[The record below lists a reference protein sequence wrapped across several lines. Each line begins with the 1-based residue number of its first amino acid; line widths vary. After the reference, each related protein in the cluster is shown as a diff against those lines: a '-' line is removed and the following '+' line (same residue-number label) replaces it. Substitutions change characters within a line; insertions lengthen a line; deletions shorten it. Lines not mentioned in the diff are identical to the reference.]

1 MATLPNPLP
10 SLASSG
16 LDLPPGSLVDATLDG
31 PWHEPLLW
39 YADGPAAPGDW
50 AALRAA
56 GRRLGL
62 LPVLVN
68 GGSRDQWPEAWDLCP
83 DATSYAGDHDAEEVL
98 AGYWTQYADDEV
110 GGAPEDAPDRS
121 APPAPGP
128 ASPRRPCRRP
138 RATRTRR
145 PPSSPTSSPPTPT
158 ARWRWPGSPVPARRT
173 ADIPAAIGWS
183 GPMNHENDVARLCA
197 VLRSWEDRYDL
208 RVVVLGFDTMIV
220 SVGRPP
226 TTLEEARALAAEH
239 YRSAPTTSTSP
250 RRTTWTSTRRSTSS
264 TRKCGRSGGTDD
276 GPPRRAPVVRQ
287 PGPRRLAVV
296 MRSARHRP
304 PSVRPEA
311 LARPGARATR
321 PAAAPVPV
329 RRTRPLRGDIDGMV
343 PDPARTAA
351 GRPRIACWCT
361 ARAWPKA

>member
-110 GGAPEDAPDRS
+110 GGAPEDAPDPER
-121 APPAPGP
+121 APGP
-128 ASPRRPCRRP
+128 
-138 RATRTRR
+138 
-145 PPSSPTSSPPTPT
+145 
-158 ARWRWPGSPVPARRT
+158 WPGLAPAPVQEAPGDPDAAAAELADIITADPDSWLAGARLALVPARRT

-183 GPMNHENDVARLCA
+183 GPMNHENDVARLSA

-226 TTLEEARALAAEH
+226 ATLEEARALAAEH
-239 YRSAPTTSTSP
+239 YAFCPDNIDQSP
-250 RRTTWTSTRRSTSS
+250 AYDLDVYAEKHLLDQEVWSFWW
-264 TRKCGRSGGTDD
+264 D
-276 GPPRRAPVVRQ
+276 
-287 PGPRRLAVV
+287 
-296 MRSARHRP
+296 
-304 PSVRPEA
+304 
-311 LARPGARATR
+311 
-321 PAAAPVPV
+321 
-329 RRTRPLRGDIDGMV
+329 
-343 PDPARTAA
+343 
-351 GRPRIACWCT
+351 
-361 ARAWPKA
+361 